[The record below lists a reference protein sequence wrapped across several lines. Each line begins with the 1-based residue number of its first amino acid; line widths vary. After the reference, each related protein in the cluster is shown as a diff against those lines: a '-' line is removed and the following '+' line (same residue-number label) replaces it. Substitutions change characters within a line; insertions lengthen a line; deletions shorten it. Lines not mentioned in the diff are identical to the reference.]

1 VTNLTTISLPGP
13 DERLTLREWAI
24 RRLQSVGHDPPI
36 DRQGG
41 DQQGVDQ
48 QGVDQQG
55 VDQQRLDQHGLDQQ
69 ERNFRAAMLAH
80 VAEKR
85 FVPEP
90 ALFYAVPSGNAP
102 FTSAVR
108 RRVAASL
115 SAEVETAL
123 GPEVDEFDRSFF
135 QLPSDDRQARWRE
148 LCERGRLSHRLTARL
163 QHLAAGLEVDPQSF
177 AGETPELRRL
187 AEAILDIFLAPPPE
201 RALRTR
207 AFLQADRPDAAG
219 GRAAAWRL
227 ARRFP
232 QVADLNP
239 VLVRR
244 VRSREHRW
252 RLGKKV
258 RVQGVDSISQVN
270 FNVRHPFL
278 VIIGVVTSAVI
289 GLSYSL
295 DQPGNTIR
303 RSPPAP
309 SATQQAIQI
318 LNRISRVQRPPSAPN
333 LRSPLNP
340 GRPAAGPPPPSSVP
354 GRAPR
359 AGLPFP
365 SSVPPGGNLSSPAP
379 GPTRPS
385 PTRPG
390 PRG

>member
-13 DERLTLREWAI
+13 DERLTLKEWAI
-24 RRLQSVGHDPPI
+24 HRLQSVGHDPPI
-36 DRQGG
+36 DRQGA

-48 QGVDQQG
+48 H
-55 VDQQRLDQHGLDQQ
+55 RLDQHGLDQQ

-80 VAEKR
+80 LAEKR

-90 ALFYAVPSGNAP
+90 ALFYAVRSGNAP

-123 GPEVDEFDRSFF
+123 GSEVDEFYRSFF
-135 QLPSDDRQARWRE
+135 QLPADDRQARWRE

-163 QHLAAGLEVDPQSF
+163 QHLADGLEVDPQSF
-177 AGETPELRRL
+177 ADETPELRRL

-201 RALRTR
+201 RAGRMR
-207 AFLQADRPDAAG
+207 AFLQADRPDLAR

-232 QVADLNP
+232 QVADLNS

-252 RLGKKV
+252 RLRRKV
-258 RVQGVDSISQVN
+258 RVQGVDSVSQVN
-270 FNVRHPFL
+270 FNVPHPFL
-278 VIIGVVTSAVI
+278 VFVGVVASAVI

-303 RSPPAP
+303 RSPPSP

-318 LNRISRVQRPPSAPN
+318 LDRITRVQRPPSAPN
-333 LRSPLNP
+333 FRSPLNP
-340 GRPAAGPPPPSSVP
+340 GRPAAGVTPPSTNP

-359 AGLPFP
+359 AGLPSP
-365 SSVPPGGNLSSPAP
+365 SSVPLGGNLSSPAS
-379 GPTRPS
+379 GPIGPS
-385 PTRPG
+385 PERPG

>member
-1 VTNLTTISLPGP
+1 LTTISLPGP
-13 DERLTLREWAI
+13 DERLTLKEWAI

-36 DRQGG
+36 DPR
-41 DQQGVDQ
+41 GVDQ
-48 QGVDQQG
+48 QAVDQH
-55 VDQQRLDQHGLDQQ
+55 RLDQYGLDQQ
-69 ERNFRAAMLAH
+69 ECNFRVAMLAH

-90 ALFYAVPSGNAP
+90 ALFYAVRSGNVP

-115 SAEVETAL
+115 SAEVENVL
-123 GPEVDEFDRSFF
+123 GPEVDEFYRSFF
-135 QLPSDDRQARWRE
+135 QLPPDDRQARWRE
-148 LCERGRLSHRLTARL
+148 LCERGTLSHRLTARL

-177 AGETPELRRL
+177 AAETPELRRL
-187 AEAILDIFLAPPPE
+187 AEAILEIFLAPPPE

-252 RLGKKV
+252 RLGRKV
-258 RVQGVDSISQVN
+258 RVQGVDSVSQVN
-270 FNVRHPFL
+270 FNVPHPFL
-278 VIIGVVTSAVI
+278 VIVVVVTSAVI

-303 RSPPAP
+303 RSPPSP

-318 LNRISRVQRPPSAPN
+318 LDRITRVQRPPLAPI

-340 GRPAAGPPPPSSVP
+340 GRPVAGSPPPSSVP
-354 GRAPR
+354 GGAPR
-359 AGLPFP
+359 AGLPIP
-365 SSVPPGGNLSSPAP
+365 SSVPPGGNLSSPAA
-379 GPTRPS
+379 GPVRPT